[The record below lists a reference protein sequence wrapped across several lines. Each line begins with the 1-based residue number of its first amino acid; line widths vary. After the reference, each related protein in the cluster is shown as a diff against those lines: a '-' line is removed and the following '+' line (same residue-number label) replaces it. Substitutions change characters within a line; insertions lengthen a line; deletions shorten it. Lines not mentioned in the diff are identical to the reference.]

1 MEDTVTRQIE
11 GLVGSCVI
19 LASVVRRV
27 IEQRVL
33 EETAGETLTESQLK
47 ILRIV
52 SLSQARR
59 LGEVAAFLGISN
71 AAASKAVDKLVSR
84 MLLRRVEGEGDR
96 RSVQISLTGPARR
109 LLEIYDRA
117 RRQKLREAF
126 AGFSE
131 EEMLDATE
139 VLNRFTGR
147 ILGRESESPEV
158 CFQCG
163 MYFPERCVV
172 REHRGR
178 SCEYRSL
185 KEESELSQK
194 EESIS

>member
-11 GLVGSCVI
+11 DLVGSCMI
-19 LASVVRRV
+19 FASVIRRV
-27 IEQRVL
+27 IERRALQ
-33 EETAGETLTESQLK
+33 ETAGETLTESQLK

-52 SLSQARR
+52 SLSETRR

-71 AAASKAVDKLVSR
+71 AATSKAVDKLVSR

-96 RSVQISLTGPARR
+96 RSIQISLTGPARR
-109 LLEIYDRA
+109 LLESFDRN

-126 AGFSE
+126 GGFSE
-131 EEMLDATE
+131 EELLEAAGI
-139 VLNRFTGR
+139 LNRFTGR
-147 ILGRESESPEV
+147 ILDRESESPEI

-172 REHRGR
+172 REHKGQ
-178 SCEYRSL
+178 SCDYMSRREVREL
-185 KEESELSQK
+185 PEKED
-194 EESIS
+194 ITT